1 MTKFKLNARAFGGVG
16 LFLIV
21 AILLL
26 PLYIVAL
33 EQGLGDIPSNVIQIE
48 EGVRTPLPQNPL
60 AFGIGALIVF
70 FILIFLIR
78 VYLNRQK
85 R

>member
-1 MTKFKLNARAFGGVG
+1 MTKFKLNARAFGGIG

-21 AILLL
+21 AILLV

-60 AFGIGALIVF
+60 AFGIGALIIF
-70 FILIFLIR
+70 FVLLFLIR
-78 VYLNRQK
+78 VQLGRQK

>member
-1 MTKFKLNARAFGGVG
+1 MTRFKLNARAFGGIG

-21 AILLL
+21 AILLV

-60 AFGIGALIVF
+60 AFGIGALIVLF
-70 FILIFLIR
+70 VLIFLIR
-78 VYLNRQK
+78 VELNRRK

>member
-1 MTKFKLNARAFGGVG
+1 MTKFKLNARAFGGIG

-21 AILLL
+21 AILLV

-60 AFGIGALIVF
+60 AFGIGALIILFV
-70 FILIFLIR
+70 LIFLIR
-78 VYLNRQK
+78 VQLSRQK

>member
-1 MTKFKLNARAFGGVG
+1 MTRFKLNARGFGGVG
-16 LFLIV
+16 LFLII

-33 EQGLGDIPSNVIQIE
+33 DQGLGDIPSNVIQIE

-60 AFGIGALIVF
+60 AFGIGALIVL
-70 FILIFLIR
+70 FILVFLIR
-78 VYLNRQK
+78 EYLSRQK

>member
-1 MTKFKLNARAFGGVG
+1 MTKFKLNARGIGGIG

-21 AILLL
+21 AILLV

-70 FILIFLIR
+70 FVLLFLIR
-78 VYLNRQK
+78 VQLSRQK